1 MAGTVLTRSRILLL
15 PLVSLALLV
24 TACGGG
30 PSEPRPVSGE
40 MEELL
45 HEVAAMRQL
54 EAPSGLRIGTVTPRD
69 LPDLYVGELTGPGK
83 ISLERETRLYRLL
96 GFLNE
101 DQHLLDTWHSLSSS
115 IAGFYEWEGIL
126 WVVTEDG
133 DVQPADFSPNQ
144 RGTIVHEMIRA
155 LQDDHF
161 DLRSTYRNL
170 RWNLDAFMAF
180 GAVIEGD
187 ATVHTSHFTGTTT
200 TEEAY
205 EFLAAPNHITNV
217 PAAIAREFAFQ
228 YSAGSAWAREVLAT
242 QGVEALNTYLRY
254 PPSTTVILHPELM
267 ESDWEPER
275 LTSPF
280 PGLRSS
286 LVPLGLE
293 ATAWGSL
300 GEFLLLNYL
309 LSAAPTPADW
319 RQDAWTGTALEAA
332 AGWAGDSYYLYGG
345 VEEGVLVVRVRFVSE
360 EDAHEFAEAQREVAT
375 AGAEVVEDG
384 AVTLATKGNGNVTAM
399 LEPVGRDVIFAI
411 GTSAEVARAA
421 VEPLVGG

>member
-1 MAGTVLTRSRILLL
+1 MLTRSRILLL
-15 PLVSLALLV
+15 PLVFLALLV

-54 EAPSGLRIGTVTPRD
+54 EAPSGLRIETVTPRD
-69 LPDLYVGELTGPGK
+69 FPDLPGELTGPQEIGW
-83 ISLERETRLYRLL
+83 ERETRLYRLL
-96 GFLNE
+96 GFLSE
-101 DQHLLDTWHSLSSS
+101 DQHLPDVRRSLSSS
-115 IAGFYEWEGIL
+115 VFGFYSWEGIL
-126 WVVTEDG
+126 GVVTEDG
-133 DVQPADFSPNQ
+133 GVDLEDFSPDE
-144 RGTIVHEMIRA
+144 REAIVHAMIYA
-155 LQDDHF
+155 LQDYHF

-170 RWNLDAFMAF
+170 GWNLDLHLGFR
-180 GAVIEGD
+180 AVIEGD
-187 ATVHTSHFTGTTT
+187 ATVHISRFTGTTT

-205 EFLAAPNHITNV
+205 EFLAAPYHITNV
-217 PAAIAREFAFQ
+217 PASIAREFAFQ
-228 YSAGSAWAREVLAT
+228 NSAGSAWAREVLAT

-286 LVPLGLE
+286 LIPLGLE

-309 LSAAPTPADW
+309 LSAAPTPSDW
-319 RQDAWTGTALEAA
+319 RQGAWTGTALEAA

-345 VEEGVLVVRVRFVSE
+345 VEEGVVAVRVRFVSE

-384 AVTLATKGNGNVTAM
+384 AITIATKENGNVTAM

>member
-1 MAGTVLTRSRILLL
+1 MLTRSRILLL
-15 PLVSLALLV
+15 PLVLLALLV

-30 PSEPRPVSGE
+30 PSKPRAVSGE

-54 EAPSGLRIGTVTPRD
+54 EAPPGLRIGTVTPRD
-69 LPDLYVGELTGPGK
+69 LPDLYQGELTGPQK
-83 ISLERETRLYRLL
+83 IGWERETRLYRLL
-96 GFLNE
+96 GFLSE
-101 DQHLLDTWHSLSSS
+101 DQHLRDTSRSLLSS
-115 IAGFYEWEGIL
+115 IAGFYSWEGIL

-133 DVQPADFSPNQ
+133 PRGLSPYE
-144 RGTIVHEMIRA
+144 RETIVREMIHA
-155 LQDDHF
+155 LQDYHF

-170 RWNLDAFMAF
+170 GWNLDAFIAF

-187 ATVHTSHFTGTTT
+187 VTVYTSRFTGTTT

-217 PAAIAREFAFQ
+217 PASIARQVAFLD
-228 YSAGSAWAREVLAT
+228 SAGSAWAREVLAT

-275 LTSPF
+275 LTSAF

-309 LSAAPTPADW
+309 LSAAPTPSDW
-319 RQDAWTGTALEAA
+319 RLDAWTGTALQAA
-332 AGWAGDSYYLYGG
+332 AGWAGDSYSLYGG
-345 VEEGVLVVRVRFVSE
+345 VEEGVVVVRVRFVSE
-360 EDAHEFAEAQREVAT
+360 EDAREFAEAQREVAT

-411 GTSAEVARAA
+411 GTNAEVAR
-421 VEPLVGG
+421 VGG